1 MMPSRSRAAGVLLAA
16 ATILL
21 NVDGAALR
29 AETYPSRTIEV
40 VVPFPPGGTSDLSAR
55 FLAEKWKEFLGQPVV
70 ILNRPGA
77 GSAVGAKLVA
87 GAKPDG
93 YTLLVASETSL
104 LSVPNM
110 QPDANYTHES
120 FTYLFAYGK
129 GAITLSARAD
139 APWKSMPEFVAA
151 AKAKPKTLNYASY
164 GAGTMGHFVAEL
176 LWKEVGIDIG
186 HIPYKSSPEATAAL
200 LGGHTDLS
208 STSIVAA
215 VAKNK
220 DVRILATSAEERT
233 AYAPDIPTLR
243 ELGFKTAL
251 SYMNI
256 IVGPKGMSDDVVRTL
271 VDAHT
276 KAYAKYK
283 AEIDEALNRME
294 QTPISLA
301 GPQVASIIAERNQ
314 WYRDLAPQ
322 MGVKR

>member
-1 MMPSRSRAAGVLLAA
+1 MVLSGGQ
-16 ATILL
+16 
-21 NVDGAALR
+21 VGAQ
-29 AETYPSRTIEV
+29 TYPSRTIEV

-55 FLAEKWKEFLGQPVV
+55 FLAEKWKEFLGQSVV

-77 GSAVGAKLVA
+77 GSAIGAKFVA
-87 GAKPDG
+87 ASKPDG
-93 YTLLVASETSL
+93 YTLLIASETSL

-110 QPDANYTHES
+110 QPDANFTHES

-129 GAITLSARAD
+129 GAITLAARAD
-139 APWKSMPEFVAA
+139 APWKSLSEFVAA
-151 AKAKPKTLNYASY
+151 AKAKPKALNYASY

-176 LWKEVGIDIG
+176 LWKEVGADIG
-186 HIPYKSSPEATAAL
+186 HIPYRSSPEAISAL
-200 LGGHTDLS
+200 LGSHTHLS
-208 STSIVAA
+208 STSIVGA

-220 DVRILATSAEERT
+220 DLRILGTSSEERT

-243 ELGFKTAL
+243 ELGYKTAL

-256 IVGPKGMSDDVVRTL
+256 IVGPKGMPDDVVRIF
-271 VDAHT
+271 VDAHS

-283 AEIDEALNRME
+283 TEIDETLNRME
-294 QTPISLA
+294 QTPIFLA
-301 GPQVASIIAERNQ
+301 GPEVAKIIAERDK